1 MSVLDQDEDDSLFQ
15 QTEDDHSRCIIH
27 LDIDCFYAQVEMITD
42 PSLVD
47 KPLGI
52 QQKNIVVTCN
62 YVARARGVG
71 KCMFISEAMKVC
83 PDLVLVNGEDLAR
96 YRRVSM
102 GVYTTLVRE
111 TGCEV
116 ERLGM
121 DENWVDV
128 TRLVAGRMRL
138 EQGQVE
144 EKQKDLKNLVG
155 LECRGGCGCRARLIT
170 GGLIAQELREKIL
183 TEHQLTVSAGISYN
197 KLLSKLSGGLNKPNN
212 QTVLGP
218 AGLGSVLG
226 EEMVVTQIPGL
237 GRRTGELLET
247 EAIRTV
253 GELRTADL
261 GLVMRAGLG
270 EREARTVKE
279 LCWGRDSSAVKMSG
293 RVSSI
298 GLEDRFKG
306 IQDKA
311 GVREKVVWLLGRLGT
326 LLAEDGRQATTLR
339 VTLRDLHKDRE
350 SKKFHK
356 ESRQSKVS
364 PRLFLIEDGGLKS
377 SAVLELTDLAVSL
390 VGKMVTF
397 SQPFHLTLL
406 GLALTDF
413 VEPKESKGSIKRFF
427 SPTKLQQSDKGERQE
442 TGEGSLLNNNSVV
455 RNKRKLSFEDEGR
468 QKTQKVEH
476 SSRSCP
482 KDIDLDVWSSLPSNI
497 QEEILRDSPPAPSS
511 SAGGSSSSA
520 SCPGDVDP
528 EVFCQL
534 PHDIQQ
540 ELIATNKQKQNLTAR
555 NKKNNSIKNYFSV
568 K

>member
-1 MSVLDQDEDDSLFQ
+1 MFQ

-71 KCMFISEAMKVC
+71 KCMFISEAVKVC

-102 GVYTTLVRE
+102 GVYNTLVRE

-128 TRLVAGRMRL
+128 TRLVEDRMRL
-138 EQGQVE
+138 EQGQLE
-144 EKQKDLKNLVG
+144 EKQKDLENVVG
-155 LECRGGCGCRARLIT
+155 LECRGGCGCRSRLMT

-183 TEHQLTVSAGISYN
+183 AEHQLTVSAGISYN

-218 AGLGSVLG
+218 AGLGSVLW

-326 LLAEDGRQATTLR
+326 LLAEDGRQATTLK
-339 VTLRDLHKDRE
+339 VTMRDLHKDKE

-364 PRLFLIEDGGLKS
+364 PRLFLIEDCGLKS

-406 GLALTDF
+406 GIALTDF

-427 SPTKLQQSDKGERQE
+427 SPTKLQQSKEEKRSPEKGERQE

-482 KDIDLDVWSSLPSNI
+482 KDIDLDVWNSLPSNI

-511 SAGGSSSSA
+511 SAGESSSSA

-528 EVFCQL
+528 EVFSQL

-540 ELIATNKQKQNLTAR
+540 ELIATNKQKHNLTAR